1 MNFQFTSKIKLFT
14 YILLGVGLLLT
25 VFGVFTEEA
34 HLYTTPCDELGA
46 KWAQESGVTFPLLS
60 QKNKDM
66 LTKSGEEATGVIV
79 EYYHE
84 LPYSTEQLKS
94 DIDAAAKE
102 HNLTIEYIDLAKHT
116 EGHAKH
122 EESHEAHA
130 TTEESHEN
138 HDSTT
143 TEAVIE
149 HSEDVVTEDAHHNDG
164 NTEKAEH
171 ATEHHELVWLLVP
184 HKMEAHHA
192 EGEHAEGG
200 HGEEHGSHGAE
211 HSPVETLTHIIHE
224 KGKFLDTHHAR
235 SWSNFLVNA
244 FFFFGIGLGAL
255 FFIALQYATESG
267 WGVVTKRVLDAITAY
282 IPVGAVTLAL
292 VFLASSLG
300 WNHIYHWMDESLH
313 DPFSENYDSI
323 IANKAPFLS
332 QWFFWTLTLVAF
344 AVFILFARGFRKRSL
359 QEDLE
364 GGTKIH
370 FKNFAKGALF
380 LVLFGYLSSA
390 VSWEWIM
397 SIDTHWF
404 STLFGWYVFSGIW
417 ISGIITILLTI
428 FFLKGKGYLEF
439 VNDSHIHDLGKWMF
453 AVSIL
458 WSYLFFSQFMLIW
471 YADIPEEVTYYVTRF
486 ADYKFI
492 LWSMFAI
499 NLILPLVFLMSREA
513 KRSKITIVIL
523 GVVLLL
529 SHWVDVFI
537 MVMPGTVFDH
547 WKIGA
552 LEIGMFLFFAGLF
565 IHVILRALTKAPLL
579 VKNHPYLDENLH
591 QHT

>member
-14 YILLGVGLLLT
+14 YVLLGLGLLMT
-25 VFGVFTEEA
+25 VLGVFTEEA

-66 LTKSGEEATGVIV
+66 LMKSGEEATGVIV

-84 LPYSTEQLKS
+84 LPYSTDQLKK

-102 HNLTIEYIDLAKHT
+102 HNLTIEYIDLANHDA
-116 EGHAKH
+116 HAKH
-122 EESHEAHA
+122 EEAAHEEHA
-130 TTEESHEN
+130 VEEVHAE
-138 HDSTT
+138 
-143 TEAVIE
+143 EAVIE
-149 HSEDVVTEDAHHNDG
+149 NAEEIIEAVEEHIEDVVEEAHHNDG
-164 NTEKAEH
+164 NVEEA
-171 ATEHHELVWLLVP
+171 AHHEENHDLVWLLIP
-184 HKMEAHHA
+184 HKQEAHH
-192 EGEHAEGG
+192 EGGEHGDAHAS
-200 HGEEHGSHGAE
+200 HGEE

-224 KGKFLDTHHAR
+224 KGAFTDSHHAR
-235 SWSNFLVNA
+235 SWSNFLINA

-267 WGVVTKRVLDAITAY
+267 WGVVTKRVLEGITAY
-282 IPVGAVTLAL
+282 IPVGAVLLGL

-313 DPFSENYDSI
+313 DPYSSHYDSI

-332 QWFFWTLTLVAF
+332 QWFFWALTLVCF

-370 FKNFAKGALF
+370 YKNFAKGALF
-380 LVLFGYLSSA
+380 LVLFGYLSS
-390 VSWEWIM
+390 VMSWEWIM

-417 ISGIITILLTI
+417 ISGIITILLFI

-458 WSYLFFSQFMLIW
+458 WSYLFFSQFMLIS
-471 YADIPEEVTYYVTRF
+471 YANIPEEVTYYVARF

-513 KRSKITIVIL
+513 KRSKTTIVIL
-523 GVVLLL
+523 GVILLL

-547 WKIGA
+547 WKIGV

-565 IHVILRALTKAPLL
+565 IHVVLRAFTKAPLL